1 LNADNG
7 RQSQEHT
14 RGVRGPAAPG
24 ARTAAAA
31 AARRRLANHR
41 LATTGAQRAQDE
53 EIHGGNDGEGNGIGE
68 REERQE
74 QSRPVDLPDTT
85 DNEIKQKL
93 ERELRPA

>member
-1 LNADNG
+1 VAVAPAGPYASLHLAPD
-7 RQSQEHT
+7 RQPRQH
-14 RGVRGPAAPG
+14 P
-24 ARTAAAA
+24 
-31 AARRRLANHR
+31 
-41 LATTGAQRAQDE
+41 TTQDE

-74 QSRPVDLPDTT
+74 QSRPVDLPYTT